1 MKKILTISACLLF
14 SVAVFGQYKG
24 GLWSYTYDISFG
36 LGETSDFIGAASFRG
51 MSIAGSGFVTD
62 KIAIG
67 GSFGWTTFY
76 EKTNNKTEEFD
87 FIDDDGERVTGAL
100 WGTQY
105 RYINSFPILVTAKW
119 YSKNPVFETFS
130 FFAGLGA
137 GTSIIKRRLEIGVI
151 AIDETKWHFTIAP
164 EVGLV
169 YGLGEGVK
177 AFLSGQYYYS
187 LKTNET
193 PSHSQFTLHL
203 GLASTF

>member
-36 LGETSDFIGAASFRG
+36 LGETSDFIGATSFRG

-62 KIAIG
+62 KIAVG
-67 GSFGWTTFY
+67 GSFGWTTFF
-76 EKTNNKTEEFD
+76 EVTTEVEEFD
-87 FIDDDGERVTGAL
+87 IIDSDGERITGAL
-100 WGTQY
+100 AGTQY
-105 RYINSFPILVTAKW
+105 RYINSFPILATVKW
-119 YSKNPVFETFS
+119 YNKNPVFETFS
-130 FFAGLGA
+130 FFAGLGV
-137 GTSIIKRRLEIGVI
+137 GTSIIKRRIEIGVF
-151 AIDETKWHFTIAP
+151 AIDDTKWHFTVAP

-177 AFLSGQYYYS
+177 AFFSGQYYYS

-193 PSHSQFTLHL
+193 PSHSQFTLHI

>member
-14 SVAVFGQYKG
+14 SVAAFGQYKG
-24 GLWSYTYDISFG
+24 GLWSYTYDISFST
-36 LGETSDFIGAASFRG
+36 GETSDFIGATSFRG

-67 GSFGWTTFY
+67 GSFGWTTFF
-76 EKTNNKTEEFD
+76 EKTAKVEEFD
-87 FIDDDGERVTGAL
+87 FIDDEGERVTGAL
-100 WGTQY
+100 AGTQY
-105 RYINSFPILVTAKW
+105 RYINSFPILATAKW

-137 GTSIIKRRLEIGVI
+137 GTSIIKRRIEIGVI
-151 AIDETKWHFTIAP
+151 SIDETKWHFTVAP

-169 YGLGEGVK
+169 YGVGEGVK
-177 AFLSGQYYYS
+177 AFLSGQYFYS

-193 PSHSQFTLHL
+193 PSHSQFTIHL